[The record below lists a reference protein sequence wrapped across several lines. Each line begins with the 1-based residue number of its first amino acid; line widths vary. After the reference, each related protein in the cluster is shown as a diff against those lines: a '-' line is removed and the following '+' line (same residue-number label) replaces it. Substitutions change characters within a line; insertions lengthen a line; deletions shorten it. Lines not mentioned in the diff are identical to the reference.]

1 MGHKMLACRMS
12 VTPLPWALEPQFIL
26 TLNVRHDDI
35 DDFGH
40 VNNLVY
46 LGWMAR
52 AAWAHSK
59 ALGFDFK
66 AYEARDCGFVVTRH
80 EINYRAACF
89 EGDTVQVATWISQND
104 QRLKLRRRFQMM
116 SESRNMVLGT
126 GMSEFATMKIS
137 TGKACRMPKEYQT
150 GYPVSPEAE
159 KVFTP

>member
-1 MGHKMLACRMS
+1 MS
-12 VTPLPWALEPQFIL
+12 DISSLWALEPQYIL
-26 TLNVRHDDI
+26 TLDVRRDDI

-66 AYEARDCGFVVTRH
+66 AYKERDCGFVVTRH

-89 EGDTVQVATWISQND
+89 DGDTVHVATWISQND

-116 SESRNMVLGT
+116 SQERKLVLGT

-137 TGKACRMPKEYQT
+137 TGRACRMPKDYAT
-150 GYPVSPEAE
+150 GYPVSPDAE
-159 KVFTP
+159 IIFGP